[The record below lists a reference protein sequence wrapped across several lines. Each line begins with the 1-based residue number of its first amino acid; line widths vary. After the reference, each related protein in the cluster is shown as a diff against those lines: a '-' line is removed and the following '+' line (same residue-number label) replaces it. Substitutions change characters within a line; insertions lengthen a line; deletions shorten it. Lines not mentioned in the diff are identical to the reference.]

1 MSQHKE
7 GIPWDK
13 AYRNDYERT
22 ACDLALLHDPEGRT
36 MAIPYL
42 LWDLTVHLQAIE
54 ERQEQM
60 EQMLELI
67 VKTIAEGSEEG
78 EDEEDRYE
86 QEDNKG
92 QQCVW

>member
-1 MSQHKE
+1 MPFMSQHKE

-42 LWDLTVHLQAIE
+42 L
-54 ERQEQM
+54 
-60 EQMLELI
+60 
-67 VKTIAEGSEEG
+67 
-78 EDEEDRYE
+78 
-86 QEDNKG
+86 
-92 QQCVW
+92 